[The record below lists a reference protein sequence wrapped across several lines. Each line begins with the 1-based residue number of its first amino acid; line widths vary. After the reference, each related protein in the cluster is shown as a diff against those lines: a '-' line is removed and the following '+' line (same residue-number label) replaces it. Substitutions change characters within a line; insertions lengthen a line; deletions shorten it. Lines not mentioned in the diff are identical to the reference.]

1 MGNSEILEF
10 INPATNAKFGEIP
23 VSSPDAIAQA
33 MQDLRQ
39 AAPAWAK
46 RPLQERIR
54 ILRDFQALLID
65 ARDEITAVINRDC
78 GKSRQDALIE
88 LLVLVDYLQTNL
100 KYAPRW
106 LRNHKV
112 SSGLYFTK
120 RAFVEYRP
128 RGVVLVLG
136 PWNYPLVLSLAP
148 VLGALLAGNTAALK
162 PSEVAPATGAM
173 IEKLLHSL
181 PELSEVTRVL
191 HGGGAV
197 GAALVEARPDYIYLT
212 GSTATGKLVS
222 QAAARD
228 LVPGSYELGGK
239 DAILVL
245 EDADLP
251 AAAHWGVWA
260 ADFNTGQSCVAVE
273 RAYVV
278 QSVYEE
284 FVRLAVA
291 ETQTLAQGYS
301 TAKSSPYILG
311 PMTDPRQIEIVER
324 HIQDAVEKG
333 ARLLTGGERRSS
345 YLTPGV
351 LVDVDHS
358 MLIMQEETFGPLLP
372 IMCVA
377 DEDDAIAKTNASRF
391 GLSVSIW
398 TSDLARARRVASR
411 LQSGTAVINDAIAH
425 FGVPLLPFGGIND
438 SGYGR
443 THGKEGLLQFTY
455 TFSRLEGAP
464 PYPWDIATLVRQPG
478 RYDLVAAILR
488 VGLGATPQQRLEP
501 VVESLGKAQ
510 ALKHKDWATVR
521 RSLAPFLPA
530 LGAASLAAG
539 ALAGLAFLS
548 GKRRRT

>member
-1 MGNSEILEF
+1 MENSEILEF
-10 INPATNAKFGEIP
+10 VNPATREKFGEIP
-23 VSSPDAIAQA
+23 VSSPDEIAQA
-33 MQDLRQ
+33 MQGLRQ
-39 AAPAWAK
+39 AAPTWAK

-54 ILRDFQALLID
+54 ILRSFQALLID

-106 LRNHKV
+106 LRSQKV

-120 RAFVEYRP
+120 RACIEYRP

-148 VLGALLAGNTAALK
+148 VLGALLAGNTVALK

-181 PELSEVTRVL
+181 PELAEATRVL
-191 HGGGAV
+191 HGGSSV
-197 GAALVEARPDYIYLT
+197 GAALVASRPDYIYLT
-212 GSTATGKLVS
+212 GSTVTGKLVS
-222 QAAARD
+222 QAAAKD
-228 LVPGSYELGGK
+228 LIPGSYELGGK
-239 DAILVL
+239 DAMLVL
-245 EDADLP
+245 EDANLP

-260 ADFNTGQSCVAVE
+260 ADFNAGQSCVAVE

-278 QSVYEE
+278 QPVYDE

-291 ETQTLAQGYS
+291 ETQALEQGYS
-301 TAKSSPYILG
+301 TAKSSPYALG

-324 HIQDAVEKG
+324 HIQDALEKG
-333 ARLLTGGERRSS
+333 ARLLIGGERRGS
-345 YLTPGV
+345 YITPGI
-351 LVDVDHS
+351 LVDVDHR

-372 IMCVA
+372 IMRVA
-377 DEDDAIAKTNASRF
+377 DEDEAIAQTNASRF
-391 GLSVSIW
+391 GLGVSIW

-411 LQSGTAVINDAIAH
+411 LQSGTAVVNDAIAH
-425 FGVPLLPFGGIND
+425 FGVPLLPFGGIHD
-438 SGYGR
+438 SGHGR
-443 THGKEGLLQFTY
+443 THGREGLLQFTY

-478 RYDLVAAILR
+478 RYDLVAAILLA
-488 VGLGATPQQRLEP
+488 GLGATPQQRLEP
-501 VVESLGKAQ
+501 IIATLAKAQ
-510 ALKHKDWATVR
+510 EFKHKDWATVR
-521 RSLAPFLPA
+521 RRLAPVLPA
-530 LGAASLAAG
+530 LGAVSLAAG
-539 ALAGLAFLS
+539 ALAGFVRWS
-548 GKRRRT
+548 GGRHRR

>member
-1 MGNSEILEF
+1 MGKPEILEF
-10 INPATNAKFGEIP
+10 INPATNEKFGEIP
-23 VSSPDAIAQA
+23 VSTPGEIEQA
-33 MQDLRQ
+33 MQDLRR
-39 AAPAWAK
+39 AAPAWAT
-46 RPLQERIR
+46 RPLRERIR

-65 ARDEITAVINRDC
+65 ARDEITAVINQDC

-88 LLVLVDYLQTNL
+88 LLVLVDYLQANL
-100 KYAPRW
+100 RHAPNW
-106 LRNHKV
+106 LHSHKV

-120 RAFVEYRP
+120 RAYVEFRP

-136 PWNYPLVLSLAP
+136 PWNYPLILSLAP
-148 VLGALLAGNTAALK
+148 ALGALLAGNTVVLK

-181 PELSEVTRVL
+181 PELAEVTRVL

-197 GAALVEARPDYIYLT
+197 GAALVEARPDYVYLT
-212 GSTATGKLVS
+212 GSTHTGKLVS
-222 QAAARD
+222 QAAAKD
-228 LVPGSYELGGK
+228 LIPGSYELGGK
-239 DAILVL
+239 DAMLVL

-260 ADFNTGQSCVAVE
+260 ADFNAGQSCVAVE

-278 QSVYEE
+278 QPVYEE

-291 ETQTLAQGYS
+291 ETQALAQGYS
-301 TAKSSPYILG
+301 AAKSSPYALG
-311 PMTDPRQIEIVER
+311 PMTDPRQTEIVER
-324 HIQDAVEKG
+324 HIRDALDKG
-333 ARLLTGGERRSS
+333 ARLLIGGERRGS

-358 MLIMQEETFGPLLP
+358 MLIMQEETFGPVLP
-372 IMCVA
+372 IVCVA
-377 DEDDAIAKTNASRF
+377 DEDEAIANTNASRF

-398 TSDLARARRVASR
+398 TSDLDRARRVASR
-411 LQSGTAVINDAIAH
+411 LHSGTAVVNDAIAH
-425 FGVPLLPFGGIND
+425 FGVPLLPFGGVND

-501 VVESLGKAQ
+501 VVEALAKAQ

-530 LGAASLAAG
+530 FGAASLAAG
-539 ALAGLAFLS
+539 ALAGLALFTS
-548 GKRRRT
+548 KRRRT